1 MKKKLGSYKFSMPRL
16 TLVGVDALM
25 ELSGELKN
33 MSVKKALVVTDSF
46 MAKSDIIEK
55 VKVTLLEGG
64 VDMEIYGGVEPNP
77 KLSQVKAGTYQFV
90 ESQCDMLVS
99 LGGGSPHDCAKAIKY
114 AVIRNEKFNVR
125 NIPLIAINTTAGTAS
140 EITNCAVITDDE
152 THSKVPILDS
162 DIIPDIAVDDPM
174 LMLKM
179 PKGLTAATGM
189 DALTH
194 AIEAYVASERNDITD
209 ATAIKAIQL
218 IDQYLYLAY
227 TSGDNIEARNGMVY
241 AQYLAGMA
249 FSNAG
254 LGLVHAMAHQLGGL
268 YNLPH
273 GVCNA
278 LLLPY
283 VMAFNYKAVV
293 EDYGFIAKQLD
304 LCSIAQSNEFAA
316 KALIRYVTELSQR
329 LNIPKTLADLKVDV
343 ADCTKLAQMASQDRF
358 LAFNPIQP
366 AIQEI
371 ELVYKNAYYG
381 KLEIV

>member
-1 MKKKLGSYKFSMPRL
+1 M
-16 TLVGVDALM
+16 
-25 ELSGELKN
+25 
-33 MSVKKALVVTDSF
+33 MSESR
-46 MAKSDIIEK
+46 IG
-55 VKVTLLEGG
+55 TLL
-64 VDMEIYGGVEPNP
+64 
-77 KLSQVKAGTYQFV
+77 
-90 ESQCDMLVS
+90 CVS
-99 LGGGSPHDCAKAIKY
+99 S
-114 AVIRNEKFNVR
+114 
-125 NIPLIAINTTAGTAS
+125 S
-140 EITNCAVITDDE
+140 VITAQLVI
-152 THSKVPILDS
+152 SLAVP
-162 DIIPDIAVDDPM
+162 AVDDPM

-227 TSGDNIEARNGMVY
+227 TSGDNIEASNGMVY

-343 ADCTKLAQMASQDRF
+343 ADCAKLAQMASQDRF
-358 LAFNPIQP
+358 LTFNPIQP